1 MNAMNDYGESLLAH
15 QWHGY
20 GLYHRS
26 RRNLFIH
33 IVAVPL
39 FLLGNVVLA
48 VSLLRGAWIAAL
60 IGVVLT
66 AVSLMAQGRGHRSEP
81 NPAEPFTSPLSAVLR
96 LLAEQWIS
104 FPRFVLSGGWRNAVR
119 EASERRA

>member
-1 MNAMNDYGESLLAH
+1 MNAHTESLLSH

-39 FLLGNVVLA
+39 FLLGNIVFVVLLA
-48 VSLLRGAWIAAL
+48 RGAWAAAL
-60 IGVVLT
+60 VGAALMALSLT
-66 AVSLMAQGRGHRSEP
+66 AQGRGHRTEP
-81 NPAEPFTSPLSAVLR
+81 NPAEPFTSPLNAVTR

-104 FPRFVLSGGWRNAVR
+104 FPRFVLSGGWRDAVR
-119 EASERRA
+119 EAGGRHS